1 MAINLFP
8 KIIKFFDLFKK
19 QNAVLNESIR
29 LLNQIFEGYTSVN
42 ELCKK
47 IGDREMEGNLVSREI
62 SVSLAQTFITPID
75 REDIHG
81 VNIAQERVLNSIRCI
96 STRIGL
102 YHFDHIKPGARE
114 LVKMLMVLNEE
125 ISIMVGSLEKKLTIE
140 KNIDKAKQLK
150 IEADMLLLVSMGE
163 IYESQIQDKM
173 DIMELIKWSHI
184 YDRIEEA
191 FAESEVLANVVEG
204 ISLKYS

>member
-1 MAINLFP
+1 MALNFFP

-19 QNAVLNESIR
+19 QNAVLVESVQ
-29 LLNQIFEGYTSVN
+29 LLNQIFDSYTSVN

-47 IGDREMEGNLVSREI
+47 IIDKEMEGNKLSRDI
-62 SVSLAQTFITPID
+62 SISLAQTFITPID
-75 REDIHG
+75 REDIHS
-81 VNIAQERVLNSIRCI
+81 VNMSQEKVLNSIRSI

-102 YHFDHIKPGARE
+102 FHFSNIKPGAKE
-114 LVKMLMVLNEE
+114 LIKILKEMHEE
-125 ISIMVGSLEKKLTIE
+125 ISVMVGSLEKKL
-140 KNIDKAKQLK
+140 NIDKNIAKVKQLK

-163 IYESQIQDKM
+163 IYESQPEDHVNFL
-173 DIMELIKWSHI
+173 DLLKWSGI

-191 FAESEVLANVVEG
+191 FAESEVLGNVVEG

>member
-8 KIIKFFDLFKK
+8 KIIKFFELFKK
-19 QNAVLNESIR
+19 QNGVLIESIR
-29 LLNQIFEGYTSVN
+29 LLNQIFESYTSVN

-47 IGDREMEGNLVSREI
+47 IGAKELEGNQLSRDI
-62 SVSLAQTFITPID
+62 SNSLAQTFITPID

-81 VNIAQERVLNSIRCI
+81 VNMAQEKVLNTIRSI

-102 YHFDHIKPGARE
+102 YHFEQIKSGARE
-114 LVKMLMVLNEE
+114 LVNMLMLLNEE
-125 ISIMVGSLEKKLTIE
+125 ISIMVGSLEKKL
-140 KNIDKAKQLK
+140 NIDKSIEKVKQLK

-163 IYESQIQDKM
+163 IYESQIEDKM
-173 DIMELIKWSHI
+173 EIMELIKWSQI

>member
-1 MAINLFP
+1 MAISFFP

-19 QNAVLNESIR
+19 QNAILVESIHSLNE
-29 LLNQIFEGYTSVN
+29 IFDSYTSVN

-47 IGDREMEGNLVSREI
+47 IVDKEMEGNQISRDI
-62 SVSLAQTFITPID
+62 SISLAQTFITPID

-81 VNIAQERVLNSIRCI
+81 VNMAQEKVINSIRAI
-96 STRIGL
+96 SSRISL
-102 YHFDHIKPGARE
+102 YHFSSIKPGARE
-114 LVKMLMVLNEE
+114 LVSMLKTMLEE
-125 ISIMVGSLEKKLTIE
+125 ISIMVGSLEKKLDIE
-140 KNIDKAKQLK
+140 KSTGKVKQLK

-163 IYESQIQDKM
+163 IYESQPENTLNFLD
-173 DIMELIKWSHI
+173 LIKWSHI

-191 FAESEVLANVVEG
+191 FAESEILANVVEG